1 MGSNQKRQMVVS
13 EIRSLYRDENDL
25 FRTVIKR
32 IWEEWDAE
40 REQWNLKRI
49 EFIYEEPELPMPSD
63 NPAVAVEQQHGW
75 LIPPEWEF
83 ISEVWEYE
91 RRSPVPETVYDHDSE
106 VGILR

>member
-32 IWEEWDAE
+32 IWEEWDE
-40 REQWNLKRI
+40 GLQQWNLKRI
-49 EFIYEEPELPMPSD
+49 EFIFEDPELPVRSD

-91 RRSPVPETVYDHDSE
+91 RKRVPETVYDHDSE
-106 VGILR
+106 VEILR